1 MNYWIAP
8 SFEYNKRSN
17 NIMTDNLI
25 KDVCEEYGI
34 EMDDLFSKSRYRI
47 LVEPRQVL
55 FYILHKKL
63 NIPCQKVGKMFDK
76 NHATILHGANQI
88 KNFMEFDKPLRNRVN
103 QIIIRN
109 DFSLLFKDIKTTTDI
124 NYKKNKQKNK

>member
-1 MNYWIAP
+1 MNYWIVP
-8 SFEYNKRSN
+8 SFEHIKRSD
-17 NIMTDNLI
+17 NIMTDNII
-25 KDVCEEYGI
+25 KDVCDEYGI
-34 EMDDLFSKSRYRI
+34 ELDDLFSKSRYRI

-63 NIPCQKVGKMFDK
+63 NIPCQKVGKMFGK

-109 DFSLLFKDIKTTTDI
+109 DFTLLLKDIKTTTDV
-124 NYKKNKQKNK
+124 NYKRKTIK

>member
-63 NIPCQKVGKMFDK
+63 NIPCQKVGKMFFK

-103 QIIIRN
+103 KIIVRN